1 MYTVAV
7 RRDFIAQ
14 HQLVGGDWGSENERH
29 AHHYVV
35 EARCH
40 GEELDRHGYLIDI
53 CNLEE
58 RLDRLVDYFRDAD
71 LNRLPEFKGLN
82 PSIENFARIV
92 CLELGKHIDTV
103 ALSALGVKIWESEIA
118 WAEYRNAF

>member
-29 AHHYVV
+29 THHYVV

-53 CNLEE
+53 CVLEE

-103 ALSALGVKIWESEIA
+103 ALSALGVKIWENEIA
-118 WAEYRNAF
+118 WAEYRNVF

>member
-14 HQLVGGDWGSENERH
+14 HQLVGSDWGSENERH

-40 GEELDRHGYLIDI
+40 GDELDRHGYLIDI
-53 CNLEE
+53 CDLEE

-71 LNRLPEFKGLN
+71 LNRLPAFKGLN

-92 CLELGKHIDTV
+92 CQELGKQIDTV
-103 ALSALGVKIWESEIA
+103 ALSALGVKIWENEIA
-118 WAEYRNAF
+118 WAEYRNVF

>member
-7 RRDFIAQ
+7 RRDFITQ
-14 HQLVGGDWGSENERH
+14 HRLVGGDWGSENERH

-40 GEELDRHGYLIDI
+40 GEELDQHGYLVDI
-53 CNLEE
+53 CDLEE

-92 CLELGKHIDTV
+92 CRELGRHTDTV
-103 ALSALGVKIWESEIA
+103 ALSALSVKIWESEIA
-118 WAEYRNAF
+118 WAEYRDAF